1 MDGYFDLN
9 PQTYDWCARAFD
21 QVRKVLGV
29 RIKMHHRAQQIDH
42 GSIFLFNHFARMET
56 FIPQY
61 LIYQETGAFCRS
73 IAAAEFFAGND
84 RFAAV
89 LRDLGVV
96 PNKHPH
102 LMELLAIDL
111 LRGRKVVVFP
121 EGGMVKDRQV
131 VDEEGRYS
139 VYSRHAGA
147 RRKHHTGAARLA
159 MGLRIFQHAV
169 RHRDAIGDVE
179 TLERWAHDCQLG
191 SAQALVEAAQRPINL
206 VPSSITF
213 YPLRISDNILR
224 RGAELLTGKLSLR
237 AVDELVVEGNILLK
251 ATDMDINLGRSLHV
265 DDIFQW
271 FEQPIVRHLARELP
285 SLGAVFDIEYL
296 ERKLLRR
303 LATHGA
309 NRIINRV
316 RDTYMRRI
324 YEATVV
330 NLSHLASSIILGE
343 VERGRD
349 DIGAPQFRQALYLA
363 IKHLQ
368 GHEEVRLHR
377 GLCDPR
383 RYQPVLDVEPSALTE
398 FLDSAAAAGL
408 IEHGEEMIAFKEK
421 LRAEHAFD
429 AVRLANPIEVYAN
442 EAAPLAPVRA
452 AVEHALAR
460 ARSVTGAELAAE
472 LHDDELKELAW
483 DRVLYAKAR
492 HQEINARE
500 TATAD
505 PSPFLL
511 VPATPRAIGVVLTHG
526 FLASPAEVRQFG
538 ERLAAAGYVTYGVRL
553 KGHGTSPWDLRDR
566 AWREWLESLERGRRI
581 VAGHCERVVLAGFST
596 GGALSMLSAIERPQG
611 VAGVIAVC
619 PPLKFRNR
627 NMRFVPLMHGANRI
641 VRWLSSYEGVMP
653 FRANDSEHPD
663 INYRHMPLRG
673 LYELTRLASQL
684 TRTLGELACPTCL
697 IQADADH
704 VVDPQSAAIAHEKI
718 AAGWKEL
725 HWIPSARHGILNE
738 DIGETHVR
746 ALDFLARVDA
756 AESSPQAAALPLSP
770 VSAAQA
776 PHGEAGPAP

>member
-29 RIKMHHRAQQIDH
+29 RIKMHHRADQIDH

-131 VDEEGRYS
+131 IDEQGRYS
-139 VYSRHAGA
+139 IYSRHADE

-159 MGLRIFQHAV
+159 IGLRIFQHAV
-169 RHRDAIGDVE
+169 RHRDAIGDSE

-191 SAQALVEAAQRPINL
+191 STQALVEAAARPINL

-224 RGAELLTGKLSLR
+224 RGAELLTGKLSMR

-265 DDIFQW
+265 DDVFQW

-285 SLGAVFDIEYL
+285 NLGAVFDIEYL
-296 ERKLLRR
+296 ESRLLRR

-324 YEATVV
+324 YDAIVV

-343 VERGRD
+343 VERGRA
-349 DIGAPQFRQALYLA
+349 DIGATEFRRSLYLA

-368 GHEEVRLHR
+368 GHDEIRLHR

-383 RYQPVLDVEPSALTE
+383 RYQAVLESEPSALSE
-398 FLDSAAAAGL
+398 FLDSAAGADL
-408 IEHGEEMIAFKEK
+408 IEHGDEVIVLREK
-421 LRAEHAFD
+421 LRVEHEFD
-429 AVRLANPIEVYAN
+429 AVRMANPIEVYGN
-442 EAAPLAPVRA
+442 EVAPLAEVRE
-452 AVEHALAR
+452 AVARALTR
-460 ARSVTGAELAAE
+460 ARSISGAELASE
-472 LHDDELKELAW
+472 LYDDELKELAW
-483 DRVLYAKAR
+483 DRALFDKERYR
-492 HQEINARE
+492 EINDRE

-511 VPATPRAIGVVLTHG
+511 VPEKPRAVGVVLTHG
-526 FLASPAEVRQFG
+526 FLASPAEVRAFG
-538 ERLAAAGYVTYGVRL
+538 ERLAAAGYVTCGVRL

-566 AWREWLESLERGRRI
+566 EWHDWLDSLERGRRI
-581 VAGHCERVVLAGFST
+581 VGNLCGRYVLVGFST
-596 GGALSMLSAIERPQG
+596 GGALSMASAIARPDD
-611 VAGVIAVC
+611 VAGVTAIC

-673 LYELTRLASQL
+673 LYELTRLANHLNRS
-684 TRTLGELACPTCL
+684 LGSLACPTCL

-704 VVDPQSAAIAHEKI
+704 VVDPQSAALAYEKL
-718 AAGWKEL
+718 AASWKEL
-725 HWIPSARHGILNE
+725 HWVPSARHGILNE
-738 DIGETHVR
+738 DIGETHAL
-746 ALDFLARVDA
+746 ALDFLARIEA
-756 AESSPQAAALPLSP
+756 ADGASSASPAPAAATLQEPEGAS
-770 VSAAQA
+770 
-776 PHGEAGPAP
+776 